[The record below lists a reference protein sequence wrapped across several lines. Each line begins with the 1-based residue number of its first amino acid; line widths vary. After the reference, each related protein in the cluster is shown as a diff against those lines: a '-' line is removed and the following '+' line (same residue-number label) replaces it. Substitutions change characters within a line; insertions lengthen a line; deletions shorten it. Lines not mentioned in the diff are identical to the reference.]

1 MTSDP
6 FSVRAVIVVVSA
18 VVVGSAGTLCYL
30 AIGQFEIPALL
41 AGLVSTSLALLI
53 PSPLT
58 KAKTDEAVPVTTAPG
73 DAVVTVPAQH
83 EEL

>member
-1 MTSDP
+1 MTSDL
-6 FSVRAVIVVVSA
+6 FSVRTVILVVSA
-18 VVVGSAGTLCYL
+18 VVLGAAATLCVL
-30 AIGQFEIPALL
+30 ALRQDEIPALL